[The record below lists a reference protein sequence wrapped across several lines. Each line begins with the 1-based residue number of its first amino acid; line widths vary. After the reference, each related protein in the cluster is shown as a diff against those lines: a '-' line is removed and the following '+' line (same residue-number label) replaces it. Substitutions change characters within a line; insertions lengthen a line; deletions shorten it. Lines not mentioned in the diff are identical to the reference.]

1 MKSPALAPLARA
13 TPFLL
18 LTLAAEPF
26 ARGERSGPAPL
37 VPPLVPGSASGVLA
51 HADGWRASGAGGI
64 RGLTIG
70 PIENGYHPGVGYGTP
85 AYGRM
90 LDECVAMGATW
101 VAITPFGRLHDLTG
115 KGIDLTFEA
124 PFASNRQAILRAI
137 AMAHAR
143 GLHVMLVPHLWVES
157 GEWRAEIDPP
167 TDDGWRRWAASY
179 RAFVLTWAAVAE
191 AEHAELFSAGVELR
205 SWVTTSRAPSFV
217 PILRDIRSAYHGLL
231 TYSANWDDVD
241 QSVILS
247 ALDVIGVNAFY
258 PLAEKEGASDET
270 LLEGGER
277 VRQKLH
283 ALAEEWQKPVLF
295 TEIGYTT
302 RADPAVKP
310 WEWPDAMK
318 GVVPDQRA
326 QARAYRALLAPLL
339 DEPDFAGFF
348 VWRVYSDP
356 EDVSQEAEWGFSPLG
371 KAAEL
376 VVRDAFAARWAGD
389 GESLRIGWE
398 KGAAVPG
405 WLP

>member
-1 MKSPALAPLARA
+1 MLAGLPVFLAASVALAPAH
-13 TPFLL
+13 
-18 LTLAAEPF
+18 
-26 ARGERSGPAPL
+26 
-37 VPPLVPGSASGVLA
+37 VPRPVLGG
-51 HADGWRASGAGGI
+51 DGWRATGADAV
-64 RGLTIG
+64 RGMTIG
-70 PIENGYHPGVGYGTP
+70 PIENAYHPGVGYGTP

-90 LDECVAMGATW
+90 LDECVQMGATW
-101 VAITPFGRLHDLTG
+101 VAITPFGRVEDLRGTG
-115 KGIDLTFEA
+115 VDLVFEA
-124 PFASNRQAILRAI
+124 SFTDNRAAVARAI

-157 GEWRAEIDPP
+157 GEWRALIDPG

-179 RAFVLTWAAVAE
+179 RAFVLEWASVAE
-191 AEHAELFSAGVELR
+191 EEQAELLSAGVELR
-205 SWVTTSRAPSFV
+205 SWVTTKRAPSFEA
-217 PILRDIRSAYHGLL
+217 ILRDLRGVYHGLL

-241 QSVILS
+241 QTVILGGV
-247 ALDVIGVNAFY
+247 DVIGVNAFY
-258 PLAEKEGASDET
+258 PLAERDGATDET
-270 LLEGGER
+270 LLEGGGR
-277 VRQKLH
+277 VRDKVH
-283 ALAEEWQKPVLF
+283 ALAEEWNKPVLF

-356 EDVSQEAEWGFSPLG
+356 NDVSQEAEWGFSPRAKL
-371 KAAEL
+371 AEL
-376 VVRDAFAARWAGD
+376 VVRDAFATRWAGD
-389 GESLRIGWE
+389 GGRDPFGLGWQR
-398 KGAAVPG
+398 AALVPG